1 MTQTSR
7 RCQQVL
13 VGSVAAAA
21 IVTSFTG
28 CSMADRARPTRGG
41 AGPLY
46 AAEARSDYGMVSTG
60 SMEATEAGVWALER
74 GGNAVDAA
82 VAAAFTL
89 GVSDPG
95 GSGLGGLTYVLIS
108 TADGRDI
115 AVDGSTPAP
124 YVVDHKELEAIKE
137 SKGRFGYT
145 VVSVPTTLATLVHS
159 LEKYGTMELSQVLQ
173 PAIACAARGYRLSPN
188 SVAWARGYME
198 EILAS
203 NIMRFI
209 VLEDGQNLGRPGDT
223 ICSPDLHATLLR
235 IASDGAETFYRGA
248 MAAEIDAD
256 MQTNGGYLRSIDLA
270 RYRVREAEPLKSRY
284 REAEILVFPPPGG
297 GGEVV
302 ETLNILGTYPSA
314 TIAEYSAERLHIMI
328 EATRLAQADQ
338 VGVSAS
344 ANPVFGSSILD
355 PAHARERATL
365 IAPGRAIPESELGP
379 RGTASALGDHTTQ
392 VSVIDRDGNVVSLTQ
407 TLCRQFGSK
416 VATAGLGF
424 PYNSCLEFLDFENL
438 QSPLYLQ
445 PGGTFP
451 TNMAPTIVRTP
462 ESVIALGS
470 AGSDRIPPSVCEVIT
485 NLVDRH
491 MDVRDAVVAPRAIW
505 NSAHDPGR
513 VCIEVARP
521 IVTADVKALRQMGF
535 DTMYVLRY
543 PPDPVADSAFFGG
556 VNVAAYN
563 SNTGVFTG
571 VGDPRRDGS
580 AFGPRVAVVFSTR
593 N

>member
-1 MTQTSR
+1 MTRTFR
-7 RCQQVL
+7 RCERLL
-13 VGSVAAAA
+13 VASIAATAV
-21 IVTSFTG
+21 VTSFAG
-28 CSMADRARPTRGG
+28 CSVADRTRPTRGG
-41 AGPLY
+41 ARPLY
-46 AAEARSDYGMVSTG
+46 AAEARSDFGMVSTG
-60 SMEATEAGVWALER
+60 SMEATQAGVWALER

-124 YVVDHKELEAIKE
+124 FVVDHKELIEIKAAE
-137 SKGRFGYT
+137 GRFGYS

-159 LEKYGTMELSQVLQ
+159 LENYGTMDLSQVLQ

-188 SVAWARGYME
+188 SIAWASGYME

-203 NIMRFI
+203 TNMRFI
-209 VLEDGQNLGRPGDT
+209 VLEDGRNLGRPGDT
-223 ICSPDLHATLLR
+223 ICNPDLHTTLLR
-235 IASDGAETFYRGA
+235 IARNGADTFYRGA
-248 MAAEIDAD
+248 IAAEINAD
-256 MQTNGGYLRSIDLA
+256 MQANGGYLRGIDLA
-270 RYRVREAEPLKSRY
+270 RYRVREAGPLRSRY
-284 REAEILVFPPPGG
+284 RDAEILVFPPPGG

-302 ETLNILGTYPSA
+302 ETLNILGTYPST
-314 TIAEYSAERLHIMI
+314 TIAEHSAERLHIMI

-338 VGVSAS
+338 GGAS
-344 ANPVFGSSILD
+344 AGGSPPFGSSNLD
-355 PAHARERATL
+355 PAHARERAAL
-365 IAPGRAIPESELGP
+365 ITPGRAIPESELGP

-392 VSVIDRDGNVVSLTQ
+392 VSVIDRDGNAVSLTQ

-424 PYNSCLEFLDFENL
+424 PYNSCLEFLDFENP
-438 QSPLYLQ
+438 QNPLYLQ
-445 PGGTFP
+445 PGATFP
-451 TNMAPTIVRTP
+451 TNMAPTIVRTRD
-462 ESVIALGS
+462 SVIALGS

-491 MDVRDAVVAPRAIW
+491 MNVRDAVVAPRVIW

-513 VCIEVARP
+513 LCIEVARP
-521 IVTADVKALRQMGF
+521 IVKADVKALRRMGF

-556 VNVAAYN
+556 VNAVAYD
-563 SNTGVFTG
+563 SSTGIFTG
-571 VGDPRRDGS
+571 VGDPRRDGF
-580 AFGPRVAVVFSTR
+580 AVGPRVAAGSQTPE
-593 N
+593 

>member
-1 MTQTSR
+1 
-7 RCQQVL
+7 
-13 VGSVAAAA
+13 
-21 IVTSFTG
+21 
-28 CSMADRARPTRGG
+28 MADRARPTRGG
-41 AGPLY
+41 AKPLS

-60 SMEATEAGVWALER
+60 SVEATQAGVWALER

-95 GSGLGGLTYVLIS
+95 GSGLGGLTYVVIS

-124 YVVDHKELEAIKE
+124 YVVDHKELTAIKE

-188 SVAWARGYME
+188 SIAWASGYMD

-203 NIMRFI
+203 DTMRFI
-209 VLEDGQNLGRPGDT
+209 ALEDGQNLGRAGDT
-223 ICSPDLHATLLR
+223 ICSPDLYTTLLR
-235 IASDGAETFYRGA
+235 IANDGAETFYRGA
-248 MAAEIDAD
+248 IAAEINAD
-256 MQTNGGYLRSIDLA
+256 MQANGGYLRSIDLA
-270 RYRVREAEPLKSRY
+270 RYRVREARPLRSRY
-284 REAEILVFPPPGG
+284 RDAEILVFPPPGG

-302 ETLNILGTYPSA
+302 ETLNILGTYPSTA
-314 TIAEYSAERLHIMI
+314 IAEYSAERLHIMI

-338 VGVSAS
+338 GGVSGGGS
-344 ANPVFGSSILD
+344 PPFGSSNLD
-355 PAHARERATL
+355 PAHARERAAL
-365 IAPGRAIPESELGP
+365 ITPGRAIPESELGP
-379 RGTASALGDHTTQ
+379 RGTASALLGDHTTQ

-424 PYNSCLEFLDFENL
+424 PYNSCLEFLDFENP
-438 QSPLYLQ
+438 QNPLYLQ

-451 TNMAPTIVRTP
+451 TNMAPTIVRSRD
-462 ESVIALGS
+462 SVIALGS

-491 MDVRDAVVAPRAIW
+491 MNVRDAVVAPRAFW

-513 VCIEVARP
+513 VCVEVARP
-521 IVTADVKALRQMGF
+521 IVKADVKALRRMGF
-535 DTMYVLRY
+535 DTMYVLPY

-556 VNVAAYN
+556 VNVAAYD
-563 SNTGVFTG
+563 STRGVFTG
-571 VGDPRRDGS
+571 VGDPRRDGF
-580 AFGPRVAVVFSTR
+580 AAGPGVAAVSPTPE
-593 N
+593 